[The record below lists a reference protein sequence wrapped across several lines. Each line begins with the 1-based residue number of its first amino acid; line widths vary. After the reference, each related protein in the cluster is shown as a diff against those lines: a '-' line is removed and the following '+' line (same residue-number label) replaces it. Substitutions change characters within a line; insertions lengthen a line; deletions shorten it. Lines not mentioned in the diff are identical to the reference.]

1 MKHSV
6 KCLLAIVSLCTA
18 LATANPVYAA
28 DKAVT
33 SDMQILKEKLKADKK
48 LLVATNLALT
58 DAEAKGFW
66 PVYDSYQ
73 KDLGAINKRIGAA
86 IEQYAKEYNAGV
98 VADDVAAKLIN
109 ETVAIEGSEAQL
121 RKTYAAKVL
130 AVLPGWKAAR
140 YLQIEGKI
148 RALIRYELAAEI
160 PLAE

>member
-6 KCLLAIVSLCTA
+6 KYLLATVSLCAA

-28 DKAVT
+28 GEAVS
-33 SDMQILKEKLKADKK
+33 SDMQILKDKLKADKK
-48 LLVATNLALT
+48 LLIAANLMLT

-66 PVYDSYQ
+66 PVYDGYQ
-73 KDLGAINKRIGAA
+73 MELGAINKRMHAA
-86 IEQYAKEYNAGV
+86 IEQYAKSYNAGV

-109 ETVAIEGSEAQL
+109 ESVAIEGSEAQL
-121 RKTYAAKVL
+121 RKNYAAKTL
-130 AVLPGWKAAR
+130 KVLPGWKAAR

-160 PLAE
+160 PLVE